1 MFVRIRHQR
10 GSIDNIIVVDDIIV
24 VEMIQTTAT
33 PVTEHL
39 FDRVM
44 SYLYNFRCYVLPF
57 TSYVISQVTDFGGYL
72 CYLLVLIL

>member
-10 GSIDNIIVVDDIIV
+10 SCIDNIIVVDDIIV

-33 PVTEHL
+33 PLTAHL

-44 SYLYNFRCYVLPF
+44 SHFMSYLRPNWHGQDQNGM
-57 TSYVISQVTDFGGYL
+57 VI
-72 CYLLVLIL
+72 I